1 MPVKPKTKSS
11 LRKPR
16 KSEESVD
23 MGKLQT
29 KVSRDILDTAD
40 VTKSQ
45 IASAVVEKFSG
56 QIEKE
61 NLRESIKVINQLI
74 DKQADSLVDRV
85 IKNLK

>member
-1 MPVKPKTKSS
+1 
-11 LRKPR
+11 
-16 KSEESVD
+16 

-29 KVSRDILDTAD
+29 KVCRDILDTAD